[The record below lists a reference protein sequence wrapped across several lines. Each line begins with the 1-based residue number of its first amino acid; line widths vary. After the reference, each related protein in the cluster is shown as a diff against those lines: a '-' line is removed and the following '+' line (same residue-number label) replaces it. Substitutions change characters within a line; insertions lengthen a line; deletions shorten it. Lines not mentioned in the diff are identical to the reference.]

1 MKLSPQQTRRG
12 LAQIAEKSAAAD
24 REVRELFVHA
34 RHVGIPIQEI
44 ADLAGY
50 RTRRSIYN
58 ITEGAE
64 VRAGG

>member
-1 MKLSPQQTRRG
+1 MKLSPEQTRRK
-12 LAQIAEKSAAAD
+12 LAQTAEKRVVAD

-50 RTRRSIYN
+50 QTRRSIYN
-58 ITEGAE
+58 ITEG
-64 VRAGG
+64 RK